1 MDVNGAANFQNDLE
15 ETEWITRQG
24 TSILPCES
32 EVRWNNSDVERKH
45 ESMISWCRSYRSYR
59 AYRSYRS

>member
-15 ETEWITRQG
+15 ETGCITRQG
-24 TSILPCES
+24 ISILPCES

-45 ESMISWCRSYRSYR
+45 ESMIS
-59 AYRSYRS
+59 